1 MTAQIFNF
9 RNVKVRLTDT
19 NATTVYGVTAYDSGN
34 PNSTLPSGVL
44 PTDVSTVVLTVQ
56 CANITGL
63 STLPAPANVASVV
76 NVTVMVANSSN
87 INTTTYLVQNYP
99 VIPANAFDP
108 LSGNLVLTAGDQL
121 QVQGNFANGIDV
133 IVTLLE
139 IANASA
145 S

>member
-19 NATTVYGVTAYDSGN
+19 NITTVYGVTAYDSGN
-34 PNSTLPSGVL
+34 PNSTLPNGVL

-63 STLPAPANVASVV
+63 STLPAPANAPTTINVSVMI
-76 NVTVMVANSSN
+76 NNSTN
-87 INTTTYLVQNYP
+87 INSTTYLVQDYP
-99 VIPANAFDP
+99 VIPYNAFDP
-108 LSGNLVLTAGDQL
+108 LSGNLVLTSGDQL

-145 S
+145 T